1 MTCPG
6 RAARYARLNVRQG
19 ASRRLHD
26 LASDPFGATNT
37 EALRVA
43 ASAAVSEVPTP
54 TAAAKTIAPTSAL
67 RRIRP
72 AAAEELRGGLRRM
85 ARECIRKSDRCCV
98 GRDRSLQQ
106 LYNRFA
112 GRRAST
118 RGRPPNRTSWTA
130 RA

>member
-6 RAARYARLNVRQG
+6 RAVRYARLNVRQG
-19 ASRRLHD
+19 APRRLHD

-43 ASAAVSEVPTP
+43 ASAGVSEVPTP
-54 TAAAKTIAPTSAL
+54 TAAAKTIAPMSAL

-72 AAAEELRGGLRRM
+72 TGAEELRGGLRRM
-85 ARECIRKSDRCCV
+85 ARECIHISDRCCA

-106 LYNRFA
+106 PYNRLRA
-112 GRRAST
+112 GAPRPGA
-118 RGRPPNRTSWTA
+118 RPPDR
-130 RA
+130 